1 MDQRQGSSRNRP
13 ATRVCEELIESVCVS
28 PAEISGEISSI
39 NMLNS
44 QITSLPVSGTNWWAA
59 WGSGCRASCKSSV
72 SGWAIPECRTWRM
85 R

>member
-44 QITSLPVSGTNWWAA
+44 QITSLPVSGTKW
-59 WGSGCRASCKSSV
+59 
-72 SGWAIPECRTWRM
+72 
-85 R
+85 